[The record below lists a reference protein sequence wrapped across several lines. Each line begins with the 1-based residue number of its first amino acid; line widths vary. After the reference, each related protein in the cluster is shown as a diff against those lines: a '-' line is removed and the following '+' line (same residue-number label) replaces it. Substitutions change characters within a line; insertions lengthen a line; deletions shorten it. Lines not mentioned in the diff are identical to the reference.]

1 MKGTSLISLAL
12 VSVPFFAFA
21 DEAPSDNSAHH
32 QLGIRGGWVMQQPE
46 YNGLDDAD
54 DRTTGNV
61 YGIDYTFLKSFG
73 ESRKFKWGVNAG
85 VDKVKNTVDF
95 TVDGRTTSYPLD
107 YYSTRAAGVFAYGIT
122 QQIDVYGKL
131 GLSYNYGDLGTQQIN
146 GIGIFEAVGF
156 SYQSSNGA
164 FSAIEGQID
173 SFKDGDYEAP
183 FSLSLIIRAGFT
195 F

>member
-1 MKGTSLISLAL
+1 MKGISLVPLALISL
-12 VSVPFFAFA
+12 PFFAIA
-21 DEAPSDNSAHH
+21 DEAPADSSAQH
-32 QLGIRGGWVMQQPE
+32 QLGVRGGWVTQQPE
-46 YNGLDDAD
+46 YEGLGEAD
-54 DRTTGNV
+54 DRTTGHV
-61 YGIDYTFLKSFG
+61 YGIDYTFLKPFG
-73 ESRKFKWGVNAG
+73 ESGQFKWGVNGG
-85 VDKVKNTVDF
+85 VDKISNTVYF
-95 TVDGRTTSYPLD
+95 GGSNSGVDVD

-131 GLSYNYGDLGTQQIN
+131 GLSYNYGDFGPKQIN
-146 GIGIFEAVGF
+146 GVGIFEAVGF

-173 SFKDGDYEAP
+173 TFNDDLYEAP

>member
-1 MKGTSLISLAL
+1 MKGISLISLAL

-32 QLGIRGGWVMQQPE
+32 QLGVRGGWVMQQPE
-46 YNGLDDAD
+46 YNGLGDAD

-85 VDKVKNTVDF
+85 VDKVKNTVYF
-95 TVDGRTTSYPLD
+95 DGDHVNVD
-107 YYSTRAAGVFAYGIT
+107 YYSTRAAGVFAFGIT
-122 QQIDVYGKL
+122 QNIDVYGKL
-131 GLSYNYGDLGTQQIN
+131 GLNYNHGDFGAQQIN
-146 GIGIFEAVGF
+146 GVGIFEAVGF